1 MSFDLNLATVCNHKI
16 YKESMTLDSDRQSL
30 RVSKPLSSSIVD
42 VYASDNL
49 IPKTDYN
56 VIFDPRSSEVNRTKM
71 IFLKKKWRSVED
83 FFNIGYITIKGFCP
97 KCVALDVI
105 DDISYDI
112 RGNFLTIRN
121 EPLLLQNLEKFTI
134 TELTSNPFQ
143 VFVGTN
149 LVKLIGQRVSDPA
162 FITSR
167 VTQEINSTLQVFK
180 SLQTQYQSTGRSVTD
195 GELLNTIDSVKVNF
209 DRNDPTILRA
219 DITVRAVSGR
229 SVDFTQLLKVA

>member
-1 MSFDLNLATVCNHKI
+1 MSFDLNLQTVCNHKI
-16 YKESMTLDSDRQSL
+16 YKESVTLDSDRQSL
-30 RVSKPLSSSIVD
+30 RLSKPLSSSIVD

-56 VIFDPRSSEVNRTKM
+56 IIFDPKIHGTNRTKM

-83 FFNIGYITIKGFCP
+83 FFNISYITIKGYCP
-97 KCVALDVI
+97 KCVGLDVI

-143 VFVGTN
+143 VFIGTN

-180 SLQTQYQSTGRSVTD
+180 SLQQQYKSTGRAVTD
-195 GELLNTIDSVKVNF
+195 GELLSSVDSVKVNF
-209 DRNDPTILRA
+209 DRNDPSILRA
-219 DITVRAVSGR
+219 DVTVRAVSGR
-229 SVDFTQLLKVA
+229 TVDFTQLLKVA